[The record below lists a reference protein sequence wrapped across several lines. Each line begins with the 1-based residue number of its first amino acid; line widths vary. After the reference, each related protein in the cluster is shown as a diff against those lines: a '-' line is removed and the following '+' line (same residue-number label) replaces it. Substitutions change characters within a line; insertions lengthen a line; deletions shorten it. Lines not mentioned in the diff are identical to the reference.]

1 MNMKLD
7 RSLSTTYTVLEPN
20 SYLVVTADEALM
32 LDYCVRVCE
41 LNQIPGLLPLH
52 LQSINGENRLY
63 YDVTGKRLLS
73 SLVNAKKLGK
83 AQGEHIFRSLITCF
97 THLPEYFLRSGM
109 CLLELD
115 FLFVDDHFNTYLPL
129 LPLST
134 APEQSGEELREFFLA
149 LLGQYFVD
157 DRSEPYFDRI
167 LKYLIKPGFTLEQ
180 LEELALPKAPSVP
193 RAPIPPVSA
202 PTPAAPPQPLSQ
214 PRAVPTPPPAPAV
227 PAPKPSGDVSG
238 VKIPGTD
245 FAIPGGVPAPTPEKE
260 KKKKEKPSKAGA
272 PAGEEKHSG
281 GFLGGLFGGKKQA
294 PVAPSSPPK
303 LNMGGGTILSGAA
316 PVPPPPVAFS
326 LGEEEWEGT
335 VSLDDAD
342 ERTVFMDAPV
352 QFGPTLTHQNR
363 RIELTRLP
371 FSIGKTEC
379 SLNLNNPKVS
389 RLHAT
394 ILQEG
399 GSYYIRDEGSTNHT
413 YVDGTILPPYTPY
426 PLSSHATILLA
437 NEELRFEA
445 GGGQ

>member
-1 MNMKLD
+1 MKLD
-7 RSLSTTYTVLEPN
+7 HSLSTTYTVLEPN

-41 LNQIPGLLPLH
+41 LNQIPGLLALH

-83 AQGEHIFRSLITCF
+83 AQGEHVFRSLISCF
-97 THLPEYFLRSGM
+97 TQLPEYFLRSGM
-109 CLLELD
+109 CLLDLN

-149 LLGQYFVD
+149 LLGQCFVD

-167 LKYLIKPGFTLEQ
+167 LKYLIKPGFTLEG
-180 LEELALPKAPSVP
+180 LEELAIPKAPSIP
-193 RAPIPPVSA
+193 RSPVPPVA
-202 PTPAAPPQPLSQ
+202 PPAASAPPQPQ
-214 PRAVPTPPPAPAV
+214 PQSKAAPTPPPAPA
-227 PAPKPSGDVSG
+227 PKPSGGSG
-238 VKIPGTD
+238 PVKIPGMD
-245 FAIPGGVPAPTPEKE
+245 FAIPGGASTPAPE
-260 KKKKEKPSKAGA
+260 KKKKEKPPKSGS

-294 PVAPSSPPK
+294 PAAPPAPPK
-303 LNMGGGTILSGAA
+303 LNMGGGTILSGAS
-316 PVPPPPVAFS
+316 PVPPPPVS
-326 LGEEEWEGT
+326 LPLGEEEWEGT
-335 VSLDDAD
+335 VSLEGDD
-342 ERTVFMDAPV
+342 ERTVFMDTPIS
-352 QFGPTLTHQNR
+352 FGPTLLHQNR
-363 RIELTRLP
+363 RIELSKLP

-379 SLNLNNPKVS
+379 SLNLKNPKVS

-394 ILQEG
+394 IFQEG
-399 GSYYIRDEGSTNHT
+399 GTYFIRDEGSTNHT
-413 YVDGTILPPYTPY
+413 YVDGVILPPYTPY
-426 PLSSHATILLA
+426 QLAQHATILLA